1 MKIKLFTFL
10 LLVISIISAQQR
22 PPASATRRPPANI
35 TRPSSSVAR
44 VPANR
49 NSNALRDLDYEVVK
63 LSYIQTDRALAILK
77 TMGYTVV
84 EYKAS
89 KGEIPGE
96 NNFTPIYSNDVNN
109 LNTPG
114 VLPIIIKIPDTQTI
128 SLVEKST
135 TKSSTK
141 KSALGVDLG
150 GVALNNTT
158 SGEPM
163 QRLLVGYKSSNMRPL
178 AQLLDLLAN
187 KIDVPASQV
196 AIEALVIELNR
207 DDLSELGVDFSAAS
221 SGVTADFPPPQS
233 GSISPFTVVLD
244 RTLLGSGANFRANID
259 ALVSKKLATIKSKPS
274 ALVLDGR
281 QTRIQVGQQIPI
293 VKTITD
299 QIAKTRSVD
308 YIPVGIVL
316 NVRPRISEDGT
327 SVTIQ
332 VETIISETEERIG
345 ATGGGDVESAPI
357 INNRKVQSFVRVA
370 NNTPFIIGGLIN
382 EKSSDNEGGVP
393 LLGTLPFI
401 KNLFSVSGT
410 KKVRR
415 EVIVVITPHIIK
427 ESADQVSRVIP
438 QDSPLFDQDNNK
450 SFPNSYRVRQGDIF
464 DLSFIDESPVY
475 QDIVQE
481 VYARAEK
488 DKTLAQKEP
497 YQSILEGKIPG
508 ESVLVK
514 KMLLDIIGKM
524 KYVDYVNPESII
536 YFASSDKDPAGFEV
550 EMLSGAIKKIPS
562 KRAMKLT
569 YSVTGKATID
579 KPFVQPT
586 ATVNYISL
594 KDSYKNELIKFNKIG
609 STPDEDQFTILLSP
623 KIPKYEKRLYE
634 VLILKKLLKMNPDLD
649 LTLKYFK
656 PGIEILFPS
665 RDVLETTNFVVD
677 RDAARLFYEV
687 NLYYAAFGQE
697 FNRGTAEIG
706 RLMKTR

>member
-1 MKIKLFTFL
+1 MKKIL
-10 LLVISIISAQQR
+10 LLIFLFSLSLAQQR
-22 PPASATRRPPANI
+22 PPSSSRRPPA
-35 TRPSSSVAR
+35 RP
-44 VPANR
+44 PASALRAQTSKNA
-49 NSNALRDLDYEVVK
+49 SALRDLDYEVVK

-84 EYKAS
+84 EYKAG
-89 KGEIPGE
+89 KGEISGE
-96 NNFTPIYSNDVNN
+96 NNFTPIFSNNVDNIN
-109 LNTPG
+109 APG
-114 VLPIIIKIPDTQTI
+114 VLPVIIKIPDTQTI
-128 SLVEKST
+128 SLVSKT
-135 TKSSTK
+135 RAKVSTK

-150 GVALNNTT
+150 GVTLDNTT

-163 QRLLVGYKSSNMRPL
+163 QRLLVGYKSSDMRPL

-196 AIEALVIELNR
+196 AIEALVIEINR
-207 DDLSELGVDFSAAS
+207 DNLNELGVDFSAAG
-221 SGVTADFPPPQS
+221 SGVTANFPPPQG

-293 VKTITD
+293 VRTTTFD
-299 QIAKTRSVD
+299 NTSTRSVD
-308 YIPVGIVL
+308 YVPVGIVL
-316 NVRPRISEDGT
+316 NVRPRISEDGS

-382 EKSSDNEGGVP
+382 EKSSDNSGGVP
-393 LLGTLPFI
+393 LLGQLPFL
-401 KNLFSVSGT
+401 KNFFSVSGS

-427 ESADQVSRVIP
+427 ESADQFSRVIP

-464 DLSFIDESPVY
+464 DLSFIDESPIY
-475 QDIVQE
+475 QEIVEE
-481 VYARAEK
+481 VYRRADK

-524 KYVDYVNPESII
+524 NYVDFVDPESII
-536 YFASSDKDPAGFEV
+536 YFATSEKDPAGFEV
-550 EMLSGAIKKIPS
+550 EMLSGAINKIPPDQ
-562 KRAMKLT
+562 AMKLT

-586 ATVNYISL
+586 ATVNYIAL

-609 STPDEDQFTILLSP
+609 SSPIEDEFTILLSP
-623 KIPKYEKRLYE
+623 QFPKYEKRLYE
-634 VLILKKLLKMNPDLD
+634 VLILKKLLNMNPDLD

-697 FNRGTAEIG
+697 FNRGTADIG
-706 RLMKTR
+706 RLMKSR

>member
-1 MKIKLFTFL
+1 MKKIL
-10 LLVISIISAQQR
+10 LLILLLSWSFSQQR
-22 PPASATRRPPANI
+22 PPSASRRPPA
-35 TRPSSSVAR
+35 RPPSSASR
-44 VPANR
+44 PPSANA
-49 NSNALRDLDYEVVK
+49 NALRDLDYEVVK

-84 EYKAS
+84 EYRAS
-89 KGEIPGE
+89 KGETSGE
-96 NNFTPIYSNDVNN
+96 NNFTPNFSNNIDN
-109 LNTPG
+109 LNAPG
-114 VLPIIIKIPDTQTI
+114 VLPVIIKMPDTETI
-128 SLVEKST
+128 SLVSKT
-135 TKSSTK
+135 RAKVSTK

-150 GVALNNTT
+150 GVTLDNTT
-158 SGEPM
+158 SGDPM
-163 QRLLVGYKSSNMRPL
+163 QRLLIGYKSNNMRPL

-196 AIEALVIELNR
+196 AIEALVIEINR
-207 DDLSELGVDFSAAS
+207 DNLSELGVDFSAAG
-221 SGVTADFPPPQS
+221 SGVTANFPPPQG

-293 VKTITD
+293 VRTITD

-316 NVRPRISEDGT
+316 NVRPRISEDGS

-393 LLGTLPFI
+393 LLGQLPLI
-401 KNLFSVSGT
+401 KNLFSVSGS

-415 EVIVVITPHIIK
+415 EVIVVITPHIIR
-427 ESADQVSRVIP
+427 ESADQFSRVIP

-464 DLSFIDESPVY
+464 DLSFIDESPIY
-475 QDIVQE
+475 QKIVKE
-481 VYARAEK
+481 VYKRADK

-497 YQSILEGKIPG
+497 YQSILEGRIPG

-524 KYVDYVNPESII
+524 NYVDFVDPESII
-536 YFASSDKDPAGFEV
+536 YFASSLQDPAGFEV
-550 EMLSGAIKKIPS
+550 EMLSKAVKNIPAN
-562 KRAMKLT
+562 RAMKLT

-594 KDSYKNELIKFNKIG
+594 KESYKNELIKFNKIG
-609 STPDEDQFTILLSP
+609 ASPTEDEFTILLSAEF
-623 KIPKYEKRLYE
+623 PKYERRLYE
-634 VLILKKLLKMNPDLD
+634 VLILKKLLNMNPDLD
-649 LTLKYFK
+649 LTLQYFK

-706 RLMKTR
+706 RLMKSR

>member
-1 MKIKLFTFL
+1 MKKILFLIFL
-10 LLVISIISAQQR
+10 FSLSLAQQR
-22 PPASATRRPPANI
+22 PPSSSRRPPA
-35 TRPSSSVAR
+35 RP
-44 VPANR
+44 PASAIRTQASKNPT
-49 NSNALRDLDYEVVK
+49 ALRDLDYEVVK

-84 EYKAS
+84 EYKAT
-89 KGEIPGE
+89 KGEISGE
-96 NNFTPIYSNDVNN
+96 KNFAPVYSNKVDNI
-109 LNTPG
+109 NTPG
-114 VLPIIIKIPDTQTI
+114 VLPVIIKIPDSETI
-128 SLVEKST
+128 SLVEKSK
-135 TKSSTK
+135 TKSSSK
-141 KSALGVDLG
+141 KSALGIDLG
-150 GVALNNTT
+150 GVTLNNTT

-163 QRLLVGYKSSNMRPL
+163 QRLLVGYKSSDMRPL

-196 AIEALVIELNR
+196 AIEALVIEINR
-207 DDLSELGVDFSAAS
+207 DNLNELGVDFSAAG
-221 SGVTADFPPPQS
+221 SGVTADFPPPQG

-299 QIAKTRSVD
+299 QVAKTKSVD
-308 YIPVGIVL
+308 YVPVGIVL
-316 NVRPRISEDGT
+316 NVRPRISEDGS

-393 LLGTLPFI
+393 LLGQLPLI
-401 KNLFSVSGT
+401 KNLFSVSGS

-415 EVIVVITPHIIK
+415 EVIVVITPHIIR
-427 ESADQVSRVIP
+427 ESADQFSRVIP

-475 QDIVQE
+475 QNIVQE
-481 VYARAEK
+481 VYKRADK

-497 YQSILEGKIPG
+497 YQSILEGRIPG

-524 KYVDYVNPESII
+524 NYVDFVDPESII
-536 YFASSDKDPAGFEV
+536 YFASSLQDPAGFEV
-550 EMLSGAIKKIPS
+550 EMLSKAVKNIPAN
-562 KRAMKLT
+562 RAMKLT

-594 KDSYKNELIKFNKIG
+594 KESYKNELIKFNKIG
-609 STPDEDQFTILLSP
+609 ASPTEDEFTILLSAEF
-623 KIPKYEKRLYE
+623 PKYERRLYE
-634 VLILKKLLKMNPDLD
+634 VLILKKLLNMNPDLD
-649 LTLKYFK
+649 LTLQYFK

-706 RLMKTR
+706 RLMKSR

>member
-1 MKIKLFTFL
+1 MKKIIL
-10 LLVISIISAQQR
+10 LIALLSINFAQQR
-22 PPASATRRPPANI
+22 R
-35 TRPSSSVAR
+35 SSSNFN
-44 VPANR
+44 PT
-49 NSNALRDLDYEVVK
+49 SSDNAKSLRDLDYEVVK

-84 EYKAS
+84 EYRAG
-89 KGEIPGE
+89 KGEISGE
-96 NNFTPIYSNDVNN
+96 NNFTPVFSNKVDN
-109 LNTPG
+109 LNAPG
-114 VLPIIIKIPDTQTI
+114 VLPVIIKIPDTQTI

-135 TKSSTK
+135 SKASSK

-150 GVALNNTT
+150 GVTLNNTT

-163 QRLLVGYKSSNMRPL
+163 QRLLVGYKSSDMRPL
-178 AQLLDLLAN
+178 AQLLDLIAN

-207 DDLSELGVDFSAAS
+207 DDLNELGVDFSGAG
-221 SGVTADFPPPQS
+221 SGFTANFPPPQS

-308 YIPVGIVL
+308 YVPVGIVL
-316 NVRPRISEDGT
+316 NVRPRISEDGS

-382 EKSSDNEGGVP
+382 EKSTDNEGGVP

-401 KNLFSVSGT
+401 KNFFSVSGT

-427 ESADQVSRVIP
+427 EAEDQFSRVIP

-475 QDIVQE
+475 QDIIKE
-481 VYARAEK
+481 VYKRADQ
-488 DKTLAQKEP
+488 DKTLAQKDP
-497 YQSILEGKIPG
+497 YKSILEGKIPG

-514 KMLLDIIGKM
+514 KMLLDIISKM
-524 KYVDYVNPESII
+524 NYVDYVDPERII

-550 EMLSGAIKKIPS
+550 ELLSGAIKKIQTNQ
-562 KRAMKLT
+562 AMKLT
-569 YSVTGKATID
+569 YSVIGKATLS

-586 ATVNYISL
+586 ATVDYITL
-594 KDSYKNELIKFNKIG
+594 KDSYKNELVKYNKIG
-609 STPDEDQFTILLSP
+609 NTPSEDQFTILMSP
-623 KIPKYEKRLYE
+623 KIPKYERRLYE

-706 RLMKTR
+706 RLIKAQ

>member
-1 MKIKLFTFL
+1 MKKIIL
-10 LLVISIISAQQR
+10 LIALLSINFAQQR
-22 PPASATRRPPANI
+22 R
-35 TRPSSSVAR
+35 SSSNFN
-44 VPANR
+44 PTS
-49 NSNALRDLDYEVVK
+49 SNNAKSLRDLDYEVVK

-84 EYKAS
+84 EYRAG
-89 KGEIPGE
+89 KGEISGE
-96 NNFTPIYSNDVNN
+96 NNFTPVFSNKVDN
-109 LNTPG
+109 LNAPG
-114 VLPIIIKIPDTQTI
+114 VLPVIIKIPDTQTI
-128 SLVEKST
+128 SLVQKST
-135 TKSSTK
+135 SKASSK

-150 GVALNNTT
+150 GVTLNNTT

-163 QRLLVGYKSSNMRPL
+163 QRLLVGYKSSDMRPL
-178 AQLLDLLAN
+178 AQLLDLIAN

-207 DDLSELGVDFSAAS
+207 DDLNELGVDFSGAG
-221 SGVTADFPPPQS
+221 SGFTANFPPPQS

-308 YIPVGIVL
+308 YVPVGIVL
-316 NVRPRISEDGT
+316 NVRPRISEDGS

-382 EKSSDNEGGVP
+382 EKSTDNEGGVP

-401 KNLFSVSGT
+401 KNFFSVSGT

-427 ESADQVSRVIP
+427 EAEDQFSRVIP

-475 QDIVQE
+475 QDIIKE
-481 VYARAEK
+481 VYKRADQ
-488 DKTLAQKEP
+488 DKTLAQKDP
-497 YQSILEGKIPG
+497 YKSILEGKIPG

-514 KMLLDIIGKM
+514 KMLLDIISKM
-524 KYVDYVNPESII
+524 NYVDYVDPERII

-550 EMLSGAIKKIPS
+550 ELLSGAIKKIQTNQ
-562 KRAMKLT
+562 AMKLT
-569 YSVTGKATID
+569 YSVIGKATLN

-586 ATVNYISL
+586 ATVDYITL
-594 KDSYKNELIKFNKIG
+594 KDSYKNELVKYNKIG
-609 STPDEDQFTILLSP
+609 NTPSEDQFTILMSP
-623 KIPKYEKRLYE
+623 KIPKYERRLYE

-706 RLMKTR
+706 RLIKAQ

>member
-1 MKIKLFTFL
+1 MKKIIL
-10 LLVISIISAQQR
+10 LIALLSINFAQQR
-22 PPASATRRPPANI
+22 R
-35 TRPSSSVAR
+35 SSSNFN
-44 VPANR
+44 PTS
-49 NSNALRDLDYEVVK
+49 SNNAKSLRDLDYEVVK

-84 EYKAS
+84 EYRAG
-89 KGEIPGE
+89 KGEISGE
-96 NNFTPIYSNDVNN
+96 NNFTPVFSNKVDN
-109 LNTPG
+109 LNAPG
-114 VLPIIIKIPDTQTI
+114 VLPVIIKIPDTQTI

-135 TKSSTK
+135 SKASSK

-150 GVALNNTT
+150 GVTLNNTT

-163 QRLLVGYKSSNMRPL
+163 QRLLVGYKSSDMRPL
-178 AQLLDLLAN
+178 AQLLDLIAN

-207 DDLSELGVDFSAAS
+207 DDLNELGVDFSGAG
-221 SGVTADFPPPQS
+221 SGFTANFPPPQS

-308 YIPVGIVL
+308 YVPVGIVL
-316 NVRPRISEDGT
+316 NVRPRISEDGS

-382 EKSSDNEGGVP
+382 EKSTDNEGGVP

-401 KNLFSVSGT
+401 KNFFSVSGT

-427 ESADQVSRVIP
+427 EAEDQFSRVIP

-475 QDIVQE
+475 QDIIKE
-481 VYARAEK
+481 VYKRADQ
-488 DKTLAQKEP
+488 DKTLAQKDP
-497 YQSILEGKIPG
+497 YKSILEGKIPG

-514 KMLLDIIGKM
+514 KMLLDIISKM
-524 KYVDYVNPESII
+524 NYVDYVDPERII

-550 EMLSGAIKKIPS
+550 ELLSGAIKKIQTNQ
-562 KRAMKLT
+562 AMKLT
-569 YSVTGKATID
+569 YSVIGKATLN

-586 ATVNYISL
+586 ATVDYIAL
-594 KDSYKNELIKFNKIG
+594 KDSYKNELVKYNKIG
-609 STPDEDQFTILLSP
+609 NTPSEDQFTILMSP
-623 KIPKYEKRLYE
+623 KIPKYERRLYE

-706 RLMKTR
+706 RLIKAQ

>member
-1 MKIKLFTFL
+1 MKKIL
-10 LLVISIISAQQR
+10 LLILLLSWSFSQQR
-22 PPASATRRPPANI
+22 PPSASRRPPA
-35 TRPSSSVAR
+35 RPPSSASR
-44 VPANR
+44 PPSANA
-49 NSNALRDLDYEVVK
+49 NALRDLDYEVVK

-84 EYKAS
+84 EYRAS
-89 KGEIPGE
+89 KGETSGE
-96 NNFTPIYSNDVNN
+96 NNFTPNFSNNIDN
-109 LNTPG
+109 LNAPG
-114 VLPIIIKIPDTQTI
+114 VLPVIIKMPDTETI
-128 SLVEKST
+128 SLVSKT
-135 TKSSTK
+135 RAKVSTK

-150 GVALNNTT
+150 GVTLDNTT
-158 SGEPM
+158 SGDPM
-163 QRLLVGYKSSNMRPL
+163 QRLLIGYKSNNMRPL

-196 AIEALVIELNR
+196 AIEALVIEINR
-207 DDLSELGVDFSAAS
+207 DNLSELGVDFSAAG
-221 SGVTADFPPPQS
+221 SGVTANFPPPQG

-293 VKTITD
+293 VRTITD

-316 NVRPRISEDGT
+316 NVRPRISEDGS

-393 LLGTLPFI
+393 LLGQLPLI
-401 KNLFSVSGT
+401 KNLFSVSGS

-415 EVIVVITPHIIK
+415 EVIVVITPHIIR
-427 ESADQVSRVIP
+427 ESADQFSRVIP

-475 QDIVQE
+475 QNIVQE
-481 VYARAEK
+481 VYKRADK

-497 YQSILEGKIPG
+497 YQSILEGRIPG

-524 KYVDYVNPESII
+524 NYVDFVDPESII
-536 YFASSDKDPAGFEV
+536 YFASSLQDPAGFEV
-550 EMLSGAIKKIPS
+550 EMLSKAVKNIPAN
-562 KRAMKLT
+562 RAMKLT

-594 KDSYKNELIKFNKIG
+594 KESYKNELIKFNKIG
-609 STPDEDQFTILLSP
+609 ASPIEDEFTILLSAEF
-623 KIPKYEKRLYE
+623 PKYERRLYE
-634 VLILKKLLKMNPDLD
+634 VLILKKLLNMNPDLD
-649 LTLKYFK
+649 LTLQYFK

-706 RLMKTR
+706 RLMKSR

>member
-1 MKIKLFTFL
+1 MKKIL
-10 LLVISIISAQQR
+10 LLILLLSWSFSQQR
-22 PPASATRRPPANI
+22 PPSASRRPPA
-35 TRPSSSVAR
+35 RPPSSASR
-44 VPANR
+44 PPSANA
-49 NSNALRDLDYEVVK
+49 NALRDLDYEVVK

-84 EYKAS
+84 EYRAS
-89 KGEIPGE
+89 KGETSGE
-96 NNFTPIYSNDVNN
+96 NNFTPNFSNNIDN
-109 LNTPG
+109 LNAPG
-114 VLPIIIKIPDTQTI
+114 VLPVIIKMPDTETI
-128 SLVEKST
+128 SLVSKT
-135 TKSSTK
+135 RAKVSSK

-150 GVALNNTT
+150 GVTLDNTT
-158 SGEPM
+158 SGDPM
-163 QRLLVGYKSSNMRPL
+163 QRLLIGYKSNNMRPL

-196 AIEALVIELNR
+196 AIEALVIEINR
-207 DDLSELGVDFSAAS
+207 DNLSELGVDFSAAG
-221 SGVTADFPPPQS
+221 SGVTANFPPPQG

-293 VKTITD
+293 VRTITD

-316 NVRPRISEDGT
+316 NVRPRISEDGS

-393 LLGTLPFI
+393 LLGQLPFV

-427 ESADQVSRVIP
+427 ESADQFSRVIP

-475 QDIVQE
+475 QDIVKE
-481 VYARAEK
+481 IYKRADK
-488 DKTLAQKEP
+488 DKTLVQKEP
-497 YQSILEGKIPG
+497 YQSILEGRIPG

-514 KMLLDIIGKM
+514 KMLLDIITKM
-524 KYVDYVNPESII
+524 NYVDYVDPESII
-536 YFASSDKDPAGFEV
+536 YFASSEKDPAGFEV
-550 EMLSGAIKKIPS
+550 EMLSSAVKNIPS
-562 KRAMKLT
+562 NRAMKLT
-569 YSVTGKATID
+569 YSITGKASLD

-594 KDSYKNELIKFNKIG
+594 KESYKNELIKFNKIG
-609 STPDEDQFTILLSP
+609 ASPTEDEFTILLSAEF
-623 KIPKYEKRLYE
+623 PKYERRLYE
-634 VLILKKLLKMNPDLD
+634 VLILKKLLNMNPDLD
-649 LTLKYFK
+649 LTLQYFK

-706 RLMKTR
+706 RLMKSR

>member
-1 MKIKLFTFL
+1 MKKIIL
-10 LLVISIISAQQR
+10 LIALLSINFAQQR
-22 PPASATRRPPANI
+22 R
-35 TRPSSSVAR
+35 SSSNFN
-44 VPANR
+44 PT
-49 NSNALRDLDYEVVK
+49 SSDNAKSLRDLDYEVVK

-84 EYKAS
+84 EYRAG
-89 KGEIPGE
+89 KGEISGE
-96 NNFTPIYSNDVNN
+96 NNFTPVFSNKVDN
-109 LNTPG
+109 LNAPG
-114 VLPIIIKIPDTQTI
+114 VLPVIIKIPDTQTI

-135 TKSSTK
+135 SKASSK

-150 GVALNNTT
+150 GVTLNNTT

-163 QRLLVGYKSSNMRPL
+163 QRLLVGYKSSDMRPL
-178 AQLLDLLAN
+178 AQLLDLIAN

-207 DDLSELGVDFSAAS
+207 DDLNELGVDFSGAG
-221 SGVTADFPPPQS
+221 SGFTANFPPPQS

-308 YIPVGIVL
+308 YVPVGIVL
-316 NVRPRISEDGT
+316 NVRPRISEDGS

-382 EKSSDNEGGVP
+382 EKSTDNEGGVP

-401 KNLFSVSGT
+401 KNFFSVSGT

-427 ESADQVSRVIP
+427 EAEDQFSRVIP

-475 QDIVQE
+475 QEIIKE
-481 VYARAEK
+481 VYKRADQ
-488 DKTLAQKEP
+488 DKTLAQKDP
-497 YQSILEGKIPG
+497 YKSILEGKIPG

-514 KMLLDIIGKM
+514 KMLLDIISKM
-524 KYVDYVNPESII
+524 NYVDYVDPERII

-550 EMLSGAIKKIPS
+550 ELLSGAIKKIQTNQ
-562 KRAMKLT
+562 AMKLT
-569 YSVTGKATID
+569 YSVIGKATLN

-586 ATVNYISL
+586 ATVDYISL
-594 KDSYKNELIKFNKIG
+594 KDSYKNELVKYNKIG
-609 STPDEDQFTILLSP
+609 NTPSEDQFTILMSP
-623 KIPKYEKRLYE
+623 KIPKYERRLYE
-634 VLILKKLLKMNPDLD
+634 VLILKKLLK
-649 LTLKYFK
+649 
-656 PGIEILFPS
+656 
-665 RDVLETTNFVVD
+665 
-677 RDAARLFYEV
+677 
-687 NLYYAAFGQE
+687 
-697 FNRGTAEIG
+697 
-706 RLMKTR
+706 

>member
-1 MKIKLFTFL
+1 MKKIIL
-10 LLVISIISAQQR
+10 LIALLSINFAQQR
-22 PPASATRRPPANI
+22 R
-35 TRPSSSVAR
+35 SSSNFN
-44 VPANR
+44 PT
-49 NSNALRDLDYEVVK
+49 SSDNAKSLRDLDYEVVK

-84 EYKAS
+84 EYRAG
-89 KGEIPGE
+89 KGEISGE
-96 NNFTPIYSNDVNN
+96 NNFTPVFSNKVDN
-109 LNTPG
+109 LNAPG
-114 VLPIIIKIPDTQTI
+114 VLPVIIKIPDTQTI

-135 TKSSTK
+135 SKASSK

-150 GVALNNTT
+150 GVTLNNTT

-163 QRLLVGYKSSNMRPL
+163 QRLLVGYKSSDMRPL
-178 AQLLDLLAN
+178 AQLLDLIAN

-207 DDLSELGVDFSAAS
+207 DDLNELGVDFSGAG
-221 SGVTADFPPPQS
+221 SGFTANFPPPQS

-308 YIPVGIVL
+308 YVPVGIVL
-316 NVRPRISEDGT
+316 NVRPRISEDGS

-382 EKSSDNEGGVP
+382 EKSTDNEGGVP

-401 KNLFSVSGT
+401 KNFFSVSGT

-427 ESADQVSRVIP
+427 EAEDQFSRVIP

-475 QDIVQE
+475 QDIIKE
-481 VYARAEK
+481 VYKRADL
-488 DKTLAQKEP
+488 DKTLAQKDP
-497 YQSILEGKIPG
+497 YKSIIEGKIPG

-514 KMLLDIIGKM
+514 KMLLDIISKM
-524 KYVDYVNPESII
+524 NYVDYVDPERII

-550 EMLSGAIKKIPS
+550 ELLSGAIKKIQTNQ
-562 KRAMKLT
+562 AMKLT
-569 YSVTGKATID
+569 YSVIGKATLN

-586 ATVNYISL
+586 ATVDYIAL
-594 KDSYKNELIKFNKIG
+594 KDSYKNELVKYNKIG
-609 STPDEDQFTILLSP
+609 NTPSEDQFTILMSP
-623 KIPKYEKRLYE
+623 KIPKYERRLYE

-706 RLMKTR
+706 RLIKAQ

>member
-1 MKIKLFTFL
+1 MKKIIL
-10 LLVISIISAQQR
+10 LIALLSINFAQQR
-22 PPASATRRPPANI
+22 R
-35 TRPSSSVAR
+35 SSSNFN
-44 VPANR
+44 PT
-49 NSNALRDLDYEVVK
+49 SSDNAKSLRDLDYEVVK

-84 EYKAS
+84 EYRAG
-89 KGEIPGE
+89 KGEISGE
-96 NNFTPIYSNDVNN
+96 NNFTPVFSNKVDN
-109 LNTPG
+109 LNAPG
-114 VLPIIIKIPDTQTI
+114 VLPVIIKIPDTQTI

-135 TKSSTK
+135 SKTSSK

-150 GVALNNTT
+150 GVTLNNTT

-163 QRLLVGYKSSNMRPL
+163 QRLLVGYKSSDMRPL
-178 AQLLDLLAN
+178 AQLLDLIAN

-207 DDLSELGVDFSAAS
+207 DDLNELGVDFSGAG
-221 SGVTADFPPPQS
+221 SGFTANFPPPQS

-308 YIPVGIVL
+308 YVPVGIVL
-316 NVRPRISEDGT
+316 NVRPRISEDGS

-382 EKSSDNEGGVP
+382 EKSTDNEGGVP

-401 KNLFSVSGT
+401 KNFFSVSGT

-427 ESADQVSRVIP
+427 EAEDQFSRVIP

-475 QDIVQE
+475 QDIIKE
-481 VYARAEK
+481 VYKRADQ
-488 DKTLAQKEP
+488 DKTLAQKDP
-497 YQSILEGKIPG
+497 YKSILEGKIPG

-514 KMLLDIIGKM
+514 KMLLDIISKM
-524 KYVDYVNPESII
+524 NYVDYVDPERII

-550 EMLSGAIKKIPS
+550 ELLSGAIKKIQTNQ
-562 KRAMKLT
+562 AMKLT
-569 YSVTGKATID
+569 YSVIGKATLN

-586 ATVNYISL
+586 ATVDYIAL
-594 KDSYKNELIKFNKIG
+594 KDSYKNELVKYNKIG
-609 STPDEDQFTILLSP
+609 NTPSEDQFTILMSP
-623 KIPKYEKRLYE
+623 KIPKYERRLYE

-706 RLMKTR
+706 RLIKAQ

>member
-1 MKIKLFTFL
+1 MKKIIL
-10 LLVISIISAQQR
+10 LIALLSINFAQQR
-22 PPASATRRPPANI
+22 R
-35 TRPSSSVAR
+35 SSSNFN
-44 VPANR
+44 PT
-49 NSNALRDLDYEVVK
+49 SSDNAKSLRDLDYEVVK

-84 EYKAS
+84 EYRAG
-89 KGEIPGE
+89 KGEISGE
-96 NNFTPIYSNDVNN
+96 NNFTPVFSNKVDN
-109 LNTPG
+109 LNAPG
-114 VLPIIIKIPDTQTI
+114 VLPVIIKIPDTQTI
-128 SLVEKST
+128 SLVQKST
-135 TKSSTK
+135 SKASSK

-150 GVALNNTT
+150 GVTLNNTT

-163 QRLLVGYKSSNMRPL
+163 QRLLVGYKSSDMRPL
-178 AQLLDLLAN
+178 AQLLDLIAN

-207 DDLSELGVDFSAAS
+207 DDLNELGVDFSGAG
-221 SGVTADFPPPQS
+221 SGFTANFPPPQS

-308 YIPVGIVL
+308 YVPVGIVL
-316 NVRPRISEDGT
+316 NVRPRISEDGS

-382 EKSSDNEGGVP
+382 EKSTDNEGGVP

-401 KNLFSVSGT
+401 KNFFSVSGT

-427 ESADQVSRVIP
+427 EAEDQFSRVIP

-475 QDIVQE
+475 QDIIKE
-481 VYARAEK
+481 VYKRADQ
-488 DKTLAQKEP
+488 DKTLAQKDP
-497 YQSILEGKIPG
+497 YKSILEGKIPG

-514 KMLLDIIGKM
+514 KMLLDIISKM
-524 KYVDYVNPESII
+524 NYVDYVDPEKII

-550 EMLSGAIKKIPS
+550 ELLSGAIKKIQTNQ
-562 KRAMKLT
+562 AMKLT
-569 YSVTGKATID
+569 YSVIGKATLN

-586 ATVNYISL
+586 ATVDYIAL
-594 KDSYKNELIKFNKIG
+594 KDSYKNELVKYNKIG
-609 STPDEDQFTILLSP
+609 NTPSEDQFTILMSP
-623 KIPKYEKRLYE
+623 KIPKYERRLYE

-706 RLMKTR
+706 RLIKAQ

>member
-1 MKIKLFTFL
+1 MKKIL
-10 LLVISIISAQQR
+10 LLILLLSWSFSQQR
-22 PPASATRRPPANI
+22 PPSASRRPPA
-35 TRPSSSVAR
+35 RPPSSASR
-44 VPANR
+44 PPSANA
-49 NSNALRDLDYEVVK
+49 NALRDLDYEVVK

-84 EYKAS
+84 EYRAS
-89 KGEIPGE
+89 KGETSGE
-96 NNFTPIYSNDVNN
+96 NNFTPNFSNNIDN
-109 LNTPG
+109 LNAPG
-114 VLPIIIKIPDTQTI
+114 VLPVIIKMPDTETI
-128 SLVEKST
+128 SLVSKT
-135 TKSSTK
+135 RAKVSTK

-150 GVALNNTT
+150 GVTLDNTT
-158 SGEPM
+158 SGDPM
-163 QRLLVGYKSSNMRPL
+163 QRLLIGYKSNNMRPL

-196 AIEALVIELNR
+196 AIEALVIEINR
-207 DDLSELGVDFSAAS
+207 DNLSELGVDFSAAG
-221 SGVTADFPPPQS
+221 SGVTANFPPPQG

-293 VKTITD
+293 VRTITD

-316 NVRPRISEDGT
+316 NVRPRISEDGS

-393 LLGTLPFI
+393 LLGQLPLI
-401 KNLFSVSGT
+401 KNLFSVSGS

-415 EVIVVITPHIIK
+415 EVIVVITPHIIR
-427 ESADQVSRVIP
+427 ESADQFSRVIP

-475 QDIVQE
+475 QNIVQE
-481 VYARAEK
+481 VYKRADK

-497 YQSILEGKIPG
+497 YQSILEGRIPG

-524 KYVDYVNPESII
+524 NYVDFVDPESII
-536 YFASSDKDPAGFEV
+536 YFASSLQDPAGFEV
-550 EMLSGAIKKIPS
+550 EMLSKAVKNIPAN
-562 KRAMKLT
+562 RAMKLT

-609 STPDEDQFTILLSP
+609 SSPVEDEFTILLSP
-623 KIPKYEKRLYE
+623 DVPKYERRLYE
-634 VLILKKLLKMNPDLD
+634 VLILKKLLNMNPDLD
-649 LTLKYFK
+649 LTLQYFK

-706 RLMKTR
+706 RLMKSR

>member
-1 MKIKLFTFL
+1 MKKIIL
-10 LLVISIISAQQR
+10 LIALLSINFAQQR
-22 PPASATRRPPANI
+22 R
-35 TRPSSSVAR
+35 SSSNFN
-44 VPANR
+44 PT
-49 NSNALRDLDYEVVK
+49 SSDNAKSLRDLDYEVVK

-84 EYKAS
+84 EYRAG
-89 KGEIPGE
+89 KGEISGE
-96 NNFTPIYSNDVNN
+96 NNFTPVFSNKVDN
-109 LNTPG
+109 LNAPG
-114 VLPIIIKIPDTQTI
+114 VLPVIIKIPDTQTI
-128 SLVEKST
+128 SLVQKST
-135 TKSSTK
+135 SKASSK

-150 GVALNNTT
+150 GVTLNNTT

-163 QRLLVGYKSSNMRPL
+163 QRLLVGYKSSDMRPL
-178 AQLLDLLAN
+178 AQLLDLIAN

-207 DDLSELGVDFSAAS
+207 DDLNELGVDFSGAG
-221 SGVTADFPPPQS
+221 SGFTANFPPPQS

-308 YIPVGIVL
+308 YVPVGIVL
-316 NVRPRISEDGT
+316 NVRPRISEDGS

-382 EKSSDNEGGVP
+382 EKSTDNEGGVP

-401 KNLFSVSGT
+401 KNFFSVSGT

-427 ESADQVSRVIP
+427 EAEDQFSRVIP

-475 QDIVQE
+475 QDIIKE
-481 VYARAEK
+481 VYKRADQ
-488 DKTLAQKEP
+488 DKTLAQKDP
-497 YQSILEGKIPG
+497 YKSILEGKIPG

-514 KMLLDIIGKM
+514 KMLLDIISKM
-524 KYVDYVNPESII
+524 NYVDYVDPERII

-550 EMLSGAIKKIPS
+550 ELLSGAIKKIQTNQ
-562 KRAMKLT
+562 AMKLT
-569 YSVTGKATID
+569 YSVIGKATLN

-586 ATVNYISL
+586 ATVDYITL
-594 KDSYKNELIKFNKIG
+594 KDSYKNELVKYNKIG
-609 STPDEDQFTILLSP
+609 NTPSEDQFTILMSP
-623 KIPKYEKRLYE
+623 KIPKYERRLYE

-706 RLMKTR
+706 RLIKAQ

>member
-1 MKIKLFTFL
+1 MKKIL
-10 LLVISIISAQQR
+10 LLILLLSWSFSQQR
-22 PPASATRRPPANI
+22 PPSASRRPPA
-35 TRPSSSVAR
+35 RPPSSASR
-44 VPANR
+44 PPSANA
-49 NSNALRDLDYEVVK
+49 NALRDLDYEVVK

-84 EYKAS
+84 EYRAS
-89 KGEIPGE
+89 KGETSGE
-96 NNFTPIYSNDVNN
+96 NNFTPNFSNNIDN
-109 LNTPG
+109 LNAPG
-114 VLPIIIKIPDTQTI
+114 VLPVIIKMPDTETI
-128 SLVEKST
+128 SLVSKT
-135 TKSSTK
+135 RAKVSSK

-150 GVALNNTT
+150 GVTLDNTT
-158 SGEPM
+158 SGDPM
-163 QRLLVGYKSSNMRPL
+163 QRLLIGYKSNNMRPL

-196 AIEALVIELNR
+196 AIEALVIEINR
-207 DDLSELGVDFSAAS
+207 DNLSELGVDFSAAG
-221 SGVTADFPPPQS
+221 SGVTANFPPPQG

-293 VKTITD
+293 VRTITD

-316 NVRPRISEDGT
+316 NVRPRISEDGS

-393 LLGTLPFI
+393 LLGQLPFV
-401 KNLFSVSGT
+401 KNLFSVRGT

-427 ESADQVSRVIP
+427 ESADQFSRVIP

-475 QDIVQE
+475 QDIVKE
-481 VYARAEK
+481 IYKRADK
-488 DKTLAQKEP
+488 DKTLVQKEP
-497 YQSILEGKIPG
+497 YQSILEGRIPG

-514 KMLLDIIGKM
+514 KMLLDIITKM
-524 KYVDYVNPESII
+524 NYVDYVDPESII
-536 YFASSDKDPAGFEV
+536 YFASSEKDPAGFEV
-550 EMLSGAIKKIPS
+550 EMLSSAVKNIPS
-562 KRAMKLT
+562 NRAMKLT
-569 YSVTGKATID
+569 YSITGKASLD

-594 KDSYKNELIKFNKIG
+594 KESYKNELIKFNKIG
-609 STPDEDQFTILLSP
+609 ASPAEDEFTILLSAEF
-623 KIPKYEKRLYE
+623 PKYERRLYE

-706 RLMKTR
+706 RLMKSR

>member
-1 MKIKLFTFL
+1 MKKIL
-10 LLVISIISAQQR
+10 LLILLLSWSFSQQR
-22 PPASATRRPPANI
+22 PPSASRRPPA
-35 TRPSSSVAR
+35 RPPSSASR
-44 VPANR
+44 PPSANA
-49 NSNALRDLDYEVVK
+49 NALRDLDYEVVK

-84 EYKAS
+84 EYRAS
-89 KGEIPGE
+89 KGETSGE
-96 NNFTPIYSNDVNN
+96 NNFTPNFSNNIEN
-109 LNTPG
+109 LNAPG
-114 VLPIIIKIPDTQTI
+114 VLPVIIKMPDTETI
-128 SLVEKST
+128 SLVSKT
-135 TKSSTK
+135 RAKVSTK

-150 GVALNNTT
+150 GVTLDNTT
-158 SGEPM
+158 SGDPM
-163 QRLLVGYKSSNMRPL
+163 QRLLIGYKSNNMRPL

-196 AIEALVIELNR
+196 AIEALVIEINR
-207 DDLSELGVDFSAAS
+207 DNLSELGVDFSAAG
-221 SGVTADFPPPQS
+221 SGVTANFPPPQG

-293 VKTITD
+293 VRTITD

-316 NVRPRISEDGT
+316 NVRPRISEDGS

-393 LLGTLPFI
+393 LLGQLPLI
-401 KNLFSVSGT
+401 KNLFSVSGS

-415 EVIVVITPHIIK
+415 EVIVVITPHIIR
-427 ESADQVSRVIP
+427 ESADQFSRVIP

-475 QDIVQE
+475 QNIVQE
-481 VYARAEK
+481 VYKRADK

-497 YQSILEGKIPG
+497 YQSILEGRIPG

-524 KYVDYVNPESII
+524 NYVDFVDPESII
-536 YFASSDKDPAGFEV
+536 YFASSLQDPAGFEV
-550 EMLSGAIKKIPS
+550 EMLSKAVKNIPAN
-562 KRAMKLT
+562 RAMKLT

-594 KDSYKNELIKFNKIG
+594 KESYKNELIKFNKIG
-609 STPDEDQFTILLSP
+609 TSPIEDEFTILLSAEF
-623 KIPKYEKRLYE
+623 PKYERRLYE
-634 VLILKKLLKMNPDLD
+634 VLILKKLLNMNPDLD
-649 LTLKYFK
+649 LTLQYFK

-706 RLMKTR
+706 RLMKSR

>member
-1 MKIKLFTFL
+1 MKKIL
-10 LLVISIISAQQR
+10 LLILLLSWSFSQQR
-22 PPASATRRPPANI
+22 PPSASRRPPA
-35 TRPSSSVAR
+35 RPPSSASR
-44 VPANR
+44 PPSANA
-49 NSNALRDLDYEVVK
+49 NALRDLDYEVVK

-84 EYKAS
+84 EYRAS
-89 KGEIPGE
+89 KGETSGE
-96 NNFTPIYSNDVNN
+96 NNFTPNFSNNIEN
-109 LNTPG
+109 LNAPG
-114 VLPIIIKIPDTQTI
+114 VLPVIIKMPDTETI
-128 SLVEKST
+128 SLVSKT
-135 TKSSTK
+135 RAKVSTK

-150 GVALNNTT
+150 GVTLDNTT
-158 SGEPM
+158 SGDPM
-163 QRLLVGYKSSNMRPL
+163 QRLLIGYKSNNMRPL

-196 AIEALVIELNR
+196 AIEALVIEINR
-207 DDLSELGVDFSAAS
+207 DNLSELGVDFSAAG
-221 SGVTADFPPPQS
+221 SGVTANFPPPQG

-293 VKTITD
+293 VRTITD

-316 NVRPRISEDGT
+316 NVRPRISEDGS

-393 LLGTLPFI
+393 LLGQLPLI
-401 KNLFSVSGT
+401 KNLFSVSGS

-427 ESADQVSRVIP
+427 ESADQFSRVIP

-475 QDIVQE
+475 QNIVQE
-481 VYARAEK
+481 VYKRADK

-497 YQSILEGKIPG
+497 YQSILEGRIPG

-524 KYVDYVNPESII
+524 NYVDFVDPESII
-536 YFASSDKDPAGFEV
+536 YFASSLQDPAGFEV
-550 EMLSGAIKKIPS
+550 EMLSKAVKNIPAN
-562 KRAMKLT
+562 RAMKLT

-594 KDSYKNELIKFNKIG
+594 KESYKNELIKFNKIG
-609 STPDEDQFTILLSP
+609 ASPTEDEFTILLSAEF
-623 KIPKYEKRLYE
+623 PKYERRLYE
-634 VLILKKLLKMNPDLD
+634 VLILKKLLNMNPDLD
-649 LTLKYFK
+649 LTLQYFK

-706 RLMKTR
+706 RLMKSR

>member
-1 MKIKLFTFL
+1 MKKIL
-10 LLVISIISAQQR
+10 LLILLLSWSFSQQR
-22 PPASATRRPPANI
+22 PPSASRRPPA
-35 TRPSSSVAR
+35 RPPSSASR
-44 VPANR
+44 PPSANA
-49 NSNALRDLDYEVVK
+49 NALRDLDYEVVK

-84 EYKAS
+84 EYRAS
-89 KGEIPGE
+89 KGETSGE
-96 NNFTPIYSNDVNN
+96 NNFTPNFSNNIDN
-109 LNTPG
+109 LNAPG
-114 VLPIIIKIPDTQTI
+114 VLPVIIKMPDTETI
-128 SLVEKST
+128 SLVSKT
-135 TKSSTK
+135 RAKVSTK

-150 GVALNNTT
+150 GVTLDNTT
-158 SGEPM
+158 SGDPM
-163 QRLLVGYKSSNMRPL
+163 QRLLIGYKSNNMRPL

-196 AIEALVIELNR
+196 AIEALVIEINR
-207 DDLSELGVDFSAAS
+207 DNLSELGVDFSAAG
-221 SGVTADFPPPQS
+221 SGVTANFPPPQG

-293 VKTITD
+293 VRTITD

-316 NVRPRISEDGT
+316 NVRPRISEDGS

-393 LLGTLPFI
+393 LLGQLPLI
-401 KNLFSVSGT
+401 KNLFSVSGS

-415 EVIVVITPHIIK
+415 EVIVVITPHIIR
-427 ESADQVSRVIP
+427 ESADQFSRVIP

-464 DLSFIDESPVY
+464 DLSFIDESPIY
-475 QDIVQE
+475 QEIVEE
-481 VYARAEK
+481 VYKRADK

-497 YQSILEGKIPG
+497 YQSILEGRIPG

-524 KYVDYVNPESII
+524 NYVDFVDPESII
-536 YFASSDKDPAGFEV
+536 YFASSLQDPAGFEV
-550 EMLSGAIKKIPS
+550 EMLSKAVKNIPAN
-562 KRAMKLT
+562 RAMKLT

-594 KDSYKNELIKFNKIG
+594 KESYKNELIKFNKIG
-609 STPDEDQFTILLSP
+609 ASPTEDEFTILLSAEF
-623 KIPKYEKRLYE
+623 PKYERRLYE
-634 VLILKKLLKMNPDLD
+634 VLILKKLLNMNPDLN
-649 LTLKYFK
+649 LTLQYFK

-706 RLMKTR
+706 RLMKSR

>member
-1 MKIKLFTFL
+1 MKKIL
-10 LLVISIISAQQR
+10 LLILLLSWSFSQQR
-22 PPASATRRPPANI
+22 PPSASRRPPA
-35 TRPSSSVAR
+35 RPPSSASR
-44 VPANR
+44 PPSANA
-49 NSNALRDLDYEVVK
+49 NALRDLDYEVVK

-84 EYKAS
+84 EYRAS
-89 KGEIPGE
+89 KGETSGE
-96 NNFTPIYSNDVNN
+96 NNFTPNFSNNIDN
-109 LNTPG
+109 LNAPG
-114 VLPIIIKIPDTQTI
+114 VLPVIIKMPDTETI
-128 SLVEKST
+128 SLVSKT
-135 TKSSTK
+135 RAKVSTK

-150 GVALNNTT
+150 GVTLDNTT
-158 SGEPM
+158 SGDPM
-163 QRLLVGYKSSNMRPL
+163 QRLLIGYKSNNMRPL

-196 AIEALVIELNR
+196 AIEALVIEINR
-207 DDLSELGVDFSAAS
+207 DNLSELGVDFSAAG
-221 SGVTADFPPPQS
+221 SGVTANFPPPQG

-293 VKTITD
+293 VRTITD

-316 NVRPRISEDGT
+316 NVRPRISEDGS

-393 LLGTLPFI
+393 LLGQLPLI
-401 KNLFSVSGT
+401 KNLFSVSGS

-415 EVIVVITPHIIK
+415 EVIVVITPHIIR
-427 ESADQVSRVIP
+427 ESADQFSRVIP

-475 QDIVQE
+475 QNIVQE
-481 VYARAEK
+481 VYKRADK
-488 DKTLAQKEP
+488 DKTLVQKEP
-497 YQSILEGKIPG
+497 YQSILEGRIPG

-524 KYVDYVNPESII
+524 NYVDFVDPESII
-536 YFASSDKDPAGFEV
+536 YFASSLQDPAGFEV
-550 EMLSGAIKKIPS
+550 EMLSKAVKNIPAN
-562 KRAMKLT
+562 RAMKLT

-594 KDSYKNELIKFNKIG
+594 KESYKNELIKFNKIG
-609 STPDEDQFTILLSP
+609 ASPTEDEFTILLSAEF
-623 KIPKYEKRLYE
+623 PKYERRLYE
-634 VLILKKLLKMNPDLD
+634 VLILKKLLNMNPDLD
-649 LTLKYFK
+649 LTLQYFK

-706 RLMKTR
+706 RLMKSR

>member
-1 MKIKLFTFL
+1 MKKIL
-10 LLVISIISAQQR
+10 LLILLLSWSFSQQR
-22 PPASATRRPPANI
+22 PPSASRRPPA
-35 TRPSSSVAR
+35 RPPSSASR
-44 VPANR
+44 PPSANA
-49 NSNALRDLDYEVVK
+49 NALRDLDYEVVK

-84 EYKAS
+84 EYRAS
-89 KGEIPGE
+89 KGETSGE
-96 NNFTPIYSNDVNN
+96 NNFTPNFSNNIDN
-109 LNTPG
+109 LNAPG
-114 VLPIIIKIPDTQTI
+114 VLPVIIKMPDTETI
-128 SLVEKST
+128 SLVSKT
-135 TKSSTK
+135 RAKVSTK

-150 GVALNNTT
+150 GVTLDNTT
-158 SGEPM
+158 SGDPM
-163 QRLLVGYKSSNMRPL
+163 QRLLIGYKSNNMRPL

-196 AIEALVIELNR
+196 AIEALVIEINR
-207 DDLSELGVDFSAAS
+207 DNLSELGVDFSAAG
-221 SGVTADFPPPQS
+221 SGVTANFPPPQG

-293 VKTITD
+293 VRTITD

-316 NVRPRISEDGT
+316 NVRPRISEDGS

-393 LLGTLPFI
+393 LLGQLPLI
-401 KNLFSVSGT
+401 KNLFSVSGS

-427 ESADQVSRVIP
+427 ESADQFSRVIP

-475 QDIVQE
+475 QNIVQE
-481 VYARAEK
+481 VYKRADK

-497 YQSILEGKIPG
+497 YQSILEGRIPG

-524 KYVDYVNPESII
+524 NYVDFVDPESII
-536 YFASSDKDPAGFEV
+536 YFASSLQDPAGFEV
-550 EMLSGAIKKIPS
+550 EMLSKAVKNIPAN
-562 KRAMKLT
+562 RAMKLT

-594 KDSYKNELIKFNKIG
+594 KESYKNELIKFNKIG
-609 STPDEDQFTILLSP
+609 ASPTEDEFTILLSAEF
-623 KIPKYEKRLYE
+623 PKYERRLYE
-634 VLILKKLLKMNPDLD
+634 VLILKKLLNMNPDLD
-649 LTLKYFK
+649 LTLQYFK

-706 RLMKTR
+706 RLMKSR

>member
-1 MKIKLFTFL
+1 MKKIIL
-10 LLVISIISAQQR
+10 LIALLSINFAQQR
-22 PPASATRRPPANI
+22 R
-35 TRPSSSVAR
+35 SSSNFN
-44 VPANR
+44 PT
-49 NSNALRDLDYEVVK
+49 SSDNAKSLRDLDYEVVK

-84 EYKAS
+84 EYRAG
-89 KGEIPGE
+89 KGEISGE
-96 NNFTPIYSNDVNN
+96 NNFTPVFSNKVDN
-109 LNTPG
+109 LNAPG
-114 VLPIIIKIPDTQTI
+114 VLPVIIKIPDTQTI
-128 SLVEKST
+128 SLVQKST
-135 TKSSTK
+135 SKASSK

-150 GVALNNTT
+150 GVTLNNTT

-163 QRLLVGYKSSNMRPL
+163 QRLLVGYKSSDMRPL
-178 AQLLDLLAN
+178 AQLLDLIAN

-207 DDLSELGVDFSAAS
+207 DDLNELGVDFSGAG
-221 SGVTADFPPPQS
+221 SGFTANFPPPQS

-308 YIPVGIVL
+308 YVPVGIVL
-316 NVRPRISEDGT
+316 NVRPRISEDGS

-382 EKSSDNEGGVP
+382 EKSTDNEGGVP

-401 KNLFSVSGT
+401 KNFFSVSGT

-427 ESADQVSRVIP
+427 EAEDQFSRVIP

-475 QDIVQE
+475 QDIIKE
-481 VYARAEK
+481 VYKRADQ
-488 DKTLAQKEP
+488 DKTLAQKDP
-497 YQSILEGKIPG
+497 YKSILEGKIPG

-514 KMLLDIIGKM
+514 KMLLDIISKM
-524 KYVDYVNPESII
+524 NYVDYVDPERII

-550 EMLSGAIKKIPS
+550 ELLSGAIKKIQTNQ
-562 KRAMKLT
+562 AMKLT
-569 YSVTGKATID
+569 YSVIGKATLN

-586 ATVNYISL
+586 ATVDYIAL
-594 KDSYKNELIKFNKIG
+594 KDSYKNELVKYNKIG
-609 STPDEDQFTILLSP
+609 NTPSEDQFTILMSP
-623 KIPKYEKRLYE
+623 KIPKYERRLYE

-706 RLMKTR
+706 RLIKAQ

>member
-1 MKIKLFTFL
+1 MKKIL
-10 LLVISIISAQQR
+10 LLTLFISWSLAQQR
-22 PPASATRRPPANI
+22 PPTSSRRPPV
-35 TRPSSSVAR
+35 RPPVSASKAQASKNA
-44 VPANR
+44 
-49 NSNALRDLDYEVVK
+49 NALRDLDYEIVK
-63 LSYIQTDRALAILK
+63 LSYIETDRALAILK

-84 EYKAS
+84 EYKGG
-89 KGEIPGE
+89 KGEISGE
-96 NNFTPIYSNDVNN
+96 NNFTPIYSNKVDN
-109 LNTPG
+109 LNAPG

-128 SLVEKST
+128 SLVEKS
-135 TKSSTK
+135 KSKSTSK

-150 GVALNNTT
+150 GVTLDNTT

-196 AIEALVIELNR
+196 AIEALVIEINR
-207 DDLSELGVDFSAAS
+207 DNLSELGVDFSAAS
-221 SGVTADFPPPQS
+221 SGVTADFPPPQG

-293 VKTITD
+293 VKITSFD
-299 QIAKTRSVD
+299 QTSTRSVD
-308 YIPVGIVL
+308 YVPVGIVL
-316 NVRPRISEDGT
+316 NVRPRISEDGS

-393 LLGTLPFI
+393 VLGQIPFV

-427 ESADQVSRVIP
+427 ESSDQFSRVIP

-464 DLSFIDESPVY
+464 DLSFINESPVY
-475 QDIVQE
+475 QDIVKE
-481 VYARAEK
+481 VYKRADK

-497 YQSILEGKIPG
+497 YQSILQGKIPG

-524 KYVDYVNPESII
+524 NYVDYVDPEKII
-536 YFASSDKDPAGFEV
+536 YFATSDKDPAGFEV
-550 EMLSGAIKKIPS
+550 EMLSGAVKKISPNQ
-562 KRAMKLT
+562 AMKLT
-569 YSVTGKATID
+569 YSVVGKASID

-586 ATVNYISL
+586 ASVNYLTL
-594 KDSYKNELIKFNKIG
+594 KDSYKNELVKYNKIG
-609 STPDEDQFTILLSP
+609 STPSEDQFTILLSP

-665 RDVLETTNFVVD
+665 KDVLETTNFVVD

-697 FNRGTAEIG
+697 FNRGTAEIA
-706 RLMKTR
+706 RLMQSR

>member
-1 MKIKLFTFL
+1 MKKIL
-10 LLVISIISAQQR
+10 LLILLLSWSFSQQR
-22 PPASATRRPPANI
+22 PPSASRRPPA
-35 TRPSSSVAR
+35 RPPSSASR
-44 VPANR
+44 PPSANA
-49 NSNALRDLDYEVVK
+49 NALRDLDYEVVK

-84 EYKAS
+84 EYRAS
-89 KGEIPGE
+89 KGEISGE
-96 NNFTPIYSNDVNN
+96 NNFTPNFSNNIDN
-109 LNTPG
+109 LNAPG
-114 VLPIIIKIPDTQTI
+114 VLPVIIKMPDTETI
-128 SLVEKST
+128 SLVSKT
-135 TKSSTK
+135 RAKVSTK

-150 GVALNNTT
+150 GVTLDNTT
-158 SGEPM
+158 SGDPM
-163 QRLLVGYKSSNMRPL
+163 QRLLIGYKSNNMRPL

-196 AIEALVIELNR
+196 AIEALVIEINR
-207 DDLSELGVDFSAAS
+207 DNLSELGVDFSAAG
-221 SGVTADFPPPQS
+221 SGVTANFPPPQG

-293 VKTITD
+293 VRTITD

-316 NVRPRISEDGT
+316 NVRPRISEDGS

-393 LLGTLPFI
+393 LLGQLPLI
-401 KNLFSVSGT
+401 KNLFSVSGS

-415 EVIVVITPHIIK
+415 EVIVVITPHIIR
-427 ESADQVSRVIP
+427 ESADQFSRVIP

-475 QDIVQE
+475 QNIVQE
-481 VYARAEK
+481 VYKRADK

-524 KYVDYVNPESII
+524 NYVDFVDPESII
-536 YFASSDKDPAGFEV
+536 YFASSLQDPAGFEV
-550 EMLSGAIKKIPS
+550 EMLSKAVKNIPAN
-562 KRAMKLT
+562 RAMKLT
-569 YSVTGKATID
+569 YSVIGKATID

-594 KDSYKNELIKFNKIG
+594 KESYKNELIKFNKIG
-609 STPDEDQFTILLSP
+609 ASPTEDEFTILLSAEF
-623 KIPKYEKRLYE
+623 PKYERRLYE
-634 VLILKKLLKMNPDLD
+634 VLILKKLLNMNPDLD
-649 LTLKYFK
+649 LTLQYFK

-706 RLMKTR
+706 RLMKSR

>member
-1 MKIKLFTFL
+1 MKKIIL
-10 LLVISIISAQQR
+10 LIALLSINFAQQR
-22 PPASATRRPPANI
+22 R
-35 TRPSSSVAR
+35 SSSNFN
-44 VPANR
+44 PT
-49 NSNALRDLDYEVVK
+49 SSDNAKSLRDLDYEVVK

-84 EYKAS
+84 EYRAG
-89 KGEIPGE
+89 KGEISGE
-96 NNFTPIYSNDVNN
+96 NNFTPVFSNKVDN
-109 LNTPG
+109 LNAPG
-114 VLPIIIKIPDTQTI
+114 VLPVIIKIPDTQTI

-135 TKSSTK
+135 SKASSK

-150 GVALNNTT
+150 GVTLNNTT

-163 QRLLVGYKSSNMRPL
+163 QRLLVGYKSSDMRPL
-178 AQLLDLLAN
+178 AQLLDLIAN

-207 DDLSELGVDFSAAS
+207 DDLNELGVDFSGAG
-221 SGVTADFPPPQS
+221 SGFTANFPPPQS

-308 YIPVGIVL
+308 YVPVGIVL
-316 NVRPRISEDGT
+316 NVRPRISEDGS

-382 EKSSDNEGGVP
+382 EKSTDNEGGVP

-401 KNLFSVSGT
+401 KNFFSVSGT

-415 EVIVVITPHIIK
+415 EGIVVITPHIIK
-427 ESADQVSRVIP
+427 EAEDQFSRVIP

-475 QDIVQE
+475 QDIIKE
-481 VYARAEK
+481 VYKRADQ
-488 DKTLAQKEP
+488 DKTLAQKDP
-497 YQSILEGKIPG
+497 YKSILEGKIPG

-514 KMLLDIIGKM
+514 KMLLDIISKM
-524 KYVDYVNPESII
+524 NYVDYVDPERII

-550 EMLSGAIKKIPS
+550 ELLSGAIKKIQTNQ
-562 KRAMKLT
+562 AMKLT
-569 YSVTGKATID
+569 YSVIGKATLS

-586 ATVNYISL
+586 ATVDYIAL
-594 KDSYKNELIKFNKIG
+594 KDSYKNELVKYNKIG
-609 STPDEDQFTILLSP
+609 NTPSEDQFTILMSP
-623 KIPKYEKRLYE
+623 KIPKYERRLYE

-706 RLMKTR
+706 RLIKAQ

>member
-1 MKIKLFTFL
+1 MKKIL
-10 LLVISIISAQQR
+10 LLILLLSWSFSQQR
-22 PPASATRRPPANI
+22 PPSASRRPPA
-35 TRPSSSVAR
+35 RPPSSASR
-44 VPANR
+44 PPSANA
-49 NSNALRDLDYEVVK
+49 NALRDLDYEVVK

-84 EYKAS
+84 EYRAS
-89 KGEIPGE
+89 KGETSGE
-96 NNFTPIYSNDVNN
+96 NNFTPNFSNNIDN
-109 LNTPG
+109 LNAPG
-114 VLPIIIKIPDTQTI
+114 VLPVIIKMPDTETI
-128 SLVEKST
+128 SLVSKT
-135 TKSSTK
+135 RAKVSSK

-150 GVALNNTT
+150 GVTLDNTT
-158 SGEPM
+158 SGDPM
-163 QRLLVGYKSSNMRPL
+163 QRLLIGYKSNNMRPL

-196 AIEALVIELNR
+196 AIEALVIEINR
-207 DDLSELGVDFSAAS
+207 DNLSELGVDFSAAG
-221 SGVTADFPPPQS
+221 SGVTANFPPPQG

-293 VKTITD
+293 VRTITD

-316 NVRPRISEDGT
+316 NVRPRISEDGS

-393 LLGTLPFI
+393 LLGQLPFV

-427 ESADQVSRVIP
+427 ESADQFSRVIP

-475 QDIVQE
+475 QDIVKE
-481 VYARAEK
+481 IYKRADK
-488 DKTLAQKEP
+488 DKTLIQKEP
-497 YQSILEGKIPG
+497 YQSILEGRIPG

-514 KMLLDIIGKM
+514 KMLLDIITKM
-524 KYVDYVNPESII
+524 NYVDYVDPESII
-536 YFASSDKDPAGFEV
+536 YFASSEKDPAGFEV
-550 EMLSGAIKKIPS
+550 EMLSSAVKNIPS
-562 KRAMKLT
+562 NRAMKLT
-569 YSVTGKATID
+569 YSITGKASLD

-594 KDSYKNELIKFNKIG
+594 KESYKNELIKFNKIG
-609 STPDEDQFTILLSP
+609 ASPAEDEFTILLSAEF
-623 KIPKYEKRLYE
+623 PKYERRLYE

-706 RLMKTR
+706 RLMKSR

>member
-1 MKIKLFTFL
+1 MKKIIL
-10 LLVISIISAQQR
+10 LIALLSINFAQQR
-22 PPASATRRPPANI
+22 R
-35 TRPSSSVAR
+35 SSSNFN
-44 VPANR
+44 PT
-49 NSNALRDLDYEVVK
+49 SSDNAKSLRDLDYEVVK

-84 EYKAS
+84 EYRAG
-89 KGEIPGE
+89 KGEISGE
-96 NNFTPIYSNDVNN
+96 NNFTPVFSNKVDN
-109 LNTPG
+109 LNAPG
-114 VLPIIIKIPDTQTI
+114 VLPVIIKIPDTQTI

-135 TKSSTK
+135 SKASSK

-150 GVALNNTT
+150 GVTLNNTT

-163 QRLLVGYKSSNMRPL
+163 QRLLVGYKSSDMRPL
-178 AQLLDLLAN
+178 AQLLDLIAN

-196 AIEALVIELNR
+196 AIEALVIEINR
-207 DDLSELGVDFSAAS
+207 DDLNELGVDFSGAG
-221 SGVTADFPPPQS
+221 SGFTANFPPPQS

-308 YIPVGIVL
+308 YVPVGIVL
-316 NVRPRISEDGT
+316 NVRPRISEDGS

-382 EKSSDNEGGVP
+382 EKSTDNEGGVP

-401 KNLFSVSGT
+401 KNFFSVSGT

-427 ESADQVSRVIP
+427 EAEDQFSRVIP

-475 QDIVQE
+475 QDIIKE
-481 VYARAEK
+481 VYKRADQ
-488 DKTLAQKEP
+488 DKTLAQKDP
-497 YQSILEGKIPG
+497 YKSILEGKIPG

-514 KMLLDIIGKM
+514 KMLLDIISKM
-524 KYVDYVNPESII
+524 NYVDYVDPERII

-550 EMLSGAIKKIPS
+550 ELLSGAIKKIQTNQ
-562 KRAMKLT
+562 AMKLT
-569 YSVTGKATID
+569 YSVIGKATLS

-586 ATVNYISL
+586 ATVDYIAL
-594 KDSYKNELIKFNKIG
+594 KDSYKNELVKYNKIG
-609 STPDEDQFTILLSP
+609 NTPSEDQFTILMSP
-623 KIPKYEKRLYE
+623 KIPKYERRLYE

-706 RLMKTR
+706 RLIKAQ

>member
-1 MKIKLFTFL
+1 MKKIL
-10 LLVISIISAQQR
+10 LLILLLSWSFSQQR
-22 PPASATRRPPANI
+22 PPSASRRPPA
-35 TRPSSSVAR
+35 RPPSSASR
-44 VPANR
+44 PPSANA
-49 NSNALRDLDYEVVK
+49 NALRDLDYEVVK

-84 EYKAS
+84 EYRAS
-89 KGEIPGE
+89 KGETSGE
-96 NNFTPIYSNDVNN
+96 NNFTPNFSNNIDN
-109 LNTPG
+109 LNAPG
-114 VLPIIIKIPDTQTI
+114 VLPVIIKMPDTETI
-128 SLVEKST
+128 SLVSKT
-135 TKSSTK
+135 RAKVSSK

-150 GVALNNTT
+150 GVTLDNTT
-158 SGEPM
+158 SGDPM
-163 QRLLVGYKSSNMRPL
+163 QRLLIGYKSNNMRPL

-196 AIEALVIELNR
+196 AIEALVIEINR
-207 DDLSELGVDFSAAS
+207 DNLSELGVDFSAAG
-221 SGVTADFPPPQS
+221 SGVTANFPPPQG

-293 VKTITD
+293 VRTITD

-316 NVRPRISEDGT
+316 NVRPRISEDGS

-393 LLGTLPFI
+393 LLGQLPFV

-427 ESADQVSRVIP
+427 ESADQFSRVIP

-475 QDIVQE
+475 QDIVKE
-481 VYARAEK
+481 IYKRADK
-488 DKTLAQKEP
+488 DKTLVQKEP
-497 YQSILEGKIPG
+497 YQSILEGRIPG

-514 KMLLDIIGKM
+514 KMLLDIITKM
-524 KYVDYVNPESII
+524 NYVDYVDPESII
-536 YFASSDKDPAGFEV
+536 YFASSEKDPAGFEV
-550 EMLSGAIKKIPS
+550 EMLSSAVKNIPS
-562 KRAMKLT
+562 NRAMKLT
-569 YSVTGKATID
+569 YSITGKASLD

-594 KDSYKNELIKFNKIG
+594 KESYKNELIKFNKIG
-609 STPDEDQFTILLSP
+609 ATPAEDEFTILLSAEF
-623 KIPKYEKRLYE
+623 PKYERRLYE

-706 RLMKTR
+706 RLMKSR

>member
-1 MKIKLFTFL
+1 MKKIL
-10 LLVISIISAQQR
+10 LLILLLSWSFSQQR
-22 PPASATRRPPANI
+22 PPSASRRPPA
-35 TRPSSSVAR
+35 RPPSSASR
-44 VPANR
+44 PPSANA
-49 NSNALRDLDYEVVK
+49 NALRDLDYEVVK

-84 EYKAS
+84 EYRAS
-89 KGEIPGE
+89 KGETSGE
-96 NNFTPIYSNDVNN
+96 NNFTPNFSNNIDN
-109 LNTPG
+109 LNAPG
-114 VLPIIIKIPDTQTI
+114 VLPVIIKMPDTETI
-128 SLVEKST
+128 SLVSKT
-135 TKSSTK
+135 RAKVSTK

-150 GVALNNTT
+150 GVTLDNTT
-158 SGEPM
+158 SGDPM
-163 QRLLVGYKSSNMRPL
+163 QRLLIGYKSNNMRPL

-196 AIEALVIELNR
+196 AIEALVIEINR
-207 DDLSELGVDFSAAS
+207 DNLSELGVDFSAAG
-221 SGVTADFPPPQS
+221 SGVTANFPPPQG

-293 VKTITD
+293 VRTITD

-316 NVRPRISEDGT
+316 NVRPRISEDGS

-393 LLGTLPFI
+393 LLGQLPLI
-401 KNLFSVSGT
+401 KNLFSVSGS

-427 ESADQVSRVIP
+427 ESADQFSRVIP

-464 DLSFIDESPVY
+464 DLSFIDESPIY
-475 QDIVQE
+475 QEIVEE
-481 VYARAEK
+481 VYKRADK

-497 YQSILEGKIPG
+497 YQSILEGRIPG

-524 KYVDYVNPESII
+524 NYVDFVDPESII
-536 YFASSDKDPAGFEV
+536 YFASSLQDPAGFEV
-550 EMLSGAIKKIPS
+550 EMLSKAVKNIPAN
-562 KRAMKLT
+562 RAMKLT

-609 STPDEDQFTILLSP
+609 ASPVEDEFTILLSP
-623 KIPKYEKRLYE
+623 DVPKYERRLYE
-634 VLILKKLLKMNPDLD
+634 VLILKKLLNMNPDLD
-649 LTLKYFK
+649 LTLQYFK

-706 RLMKTR
+706 RLMKSR

>member
-1 MKIKLFTFL
+1 MKKIL
-10 LLVISIISAQQR
+10 LLILLLSWSFSQQR
-22 PPASATRRPPANI
+22 PPSASRRPPA
-35 TRPSSSVAR
+35 RPPSSASR
-44 VPANR
+44 PPSANA
-49 NSNALRDLDYEVVK
+49 NALRDLDYEVVK

-84 EYKAS
+84 EYRAS
-89 KGEIPGE
+89 KGETSGE
-96 NNFTPIYSNDVNN
+96 NNFTPNFSNNIDN
-109 LNTPG
+109 LNAPG
-114 VLPIIIKIPDTQTI
+114 ILPVIIKMPDTETI
-128 SLVEKST
+128 SLVSKT
-135 TKSSTK
+135 RAKVSTK

-150 GVALNNTT
+150 GVTLDNTT
-158 SGEPM
+158 SGDPM
-163 QRLLVGYKSSNMRPL
+163 QRLLIGYKSNNMRPL

-196 AIEALVIELNR
+196 AIEALVIEINR
-207 DDLSELGVDFSAAS
+207 DNLSELGVDFSAAG
-221 SGVTADFPPPQS
+221 SGVTANFPPPQG

-293 VKTITD
+293 VRTITD

-316 NVRPRISEDGT
+316 NVRPRISEDGS

-393 LLGTLPFI
+393 LLGQLPLI
-401 KNLFSVSGT
+401 KNLFSVSGS

-415 EVIVVITPHIIK
+415 EVIVVITPHIIR
-427 ESADQVSRVIP
+427 ESADQFSRVIP

-475 QDIVQE
+475 QNIVQE
-481 VYARAEK
+481 VYKRADK

-497 YQSILEGKIPG
+497 YQSILEGRIPG

-524 KYVDYVNPESII
+524 NYVDFVDPESII
-536 YFASSDKDPAGFEV
+536 YFASSLQDPAGFEV
-550 EMLSGAIKKIPS
+550 EMLSKAVKNIPAN
-562 KRAMKLT
+562 RAMKLT

-594 KDSYKNELIKFNKIG
+594 KESYKNELIKFNKIG
-609 STPDEDQFTILLSP
+609 ASPTEDEFTILLSAEF
-623 KIPKYEKRLYE
+623 PKYERRLYE
-634 VLILKKLLKMNPDLD
+634 VLILKKLLNMNPDLD
-649 LTLKYFK
+649 LTLQYFK

-706 RLMKTR
+706 RLMKSR

>member
-1 MKIKLFTFL
+1 MKKIL
-10 LLVISIISAQQR
+10 LLTLFISWSLAQQR
-22 PPASATRRPPANI
+22 PPTSSRRPPV
-35 TRPSSSVAR
+35 RPPVSAPKAQASKNA
-44 VPANR
+44 
-49 NSNALRDLDYEVVK
+49 NALRDLDYEIVK
-63 LSYIQTDRALAILK
+63 LSYIETDRALAILK

-84 EYKAS
+84 EYKGG
-89 KGEIPGE
+89 KGEISGE
-96 NNFTPIYSNDVNN
+96 NNFTPIYSNKVDN
-109 LNTPG
+109 LNAPG

-128 SLVEKST
+128 SLVEKS
-135 TKSSTK
+135 KSKSTSK

-150 GVALNNTT
+150 GVTLDNTT

-196 AIEALVIELNR
+196 AIEALVIEINR
-207 DDLSELGVDFSAAS
+207 DNLSELGVDFSAAS
-221 SGVTADFPPPQS
+221 SGVTADFPPPQG

-293 VKTITD
+293 VKITSFD
-299 QIAKTRSVD
+299 QTSTRSVD
-308 YIPVGIVL
+308 YVPVGIVL
-316 NVRPRISEDGT
+316 NVRPRISEDGS

-393 LLGTLPFI
+393 VLGQIPFV

-427 ESADQVSRVIP
+427 ESSDQFSRVIP

-464 DLSFIDESPVY
+464 DLSFINESPVY
-475 QDIVQE
+475 QDIVKE
-481 VYARAEK
+481 VYKRADK

-497 YQSILEGKIPG
+497 YQSILQGKIPG

-524 KYVDYVNPESII
+524 NYVDYVDPEKII
-536 YFASSDKDPAGFEV
+536 YFATSDKDPAGFEV
-550 EMLSGAIKKIPS
+550 EMLSGAVKKISPNQ
-562 KRAMKLT
+562 AMKLT
-569 YSVTGKATID
+569 YSVVGKASID

-586 ATVNYISL
+586 ASVNYLTL
-594 KDSYKNELIKFNKIG
+594 KDSYKNELVKYNKIG
-609 STPDEDQFTILLSP
+609 STPSEDQFTILLSP

-665 RDVLETTNFVVD
+665 KDVLETTNFVVD

-697 FNRGTAEIG
+697 FNRGTAEIA
-706 RLMKTR
+706 RLMQSR

>member
-1 MKIKLFTFL
+1 MKKIL
-10 LLVISIISAQQR
+10 LLILLLSWSFSQQR
-22 PPASATRRPPANI
+22 PPSASRRPPA
-35 TRPSSSVAR
+35 RPPSSASR
-44 VPANR
+44 PPSANA
-49 NSNALRDLDYEVVK
+49 NALRDLDYEVVK

-84 EYKAS
+84 EYRAS
-89 KGEIPGE
+89 KGETSGE
-96 NNFTPIYSNDVNN
+96 NNFTPNFSNNIDN
-109 LNTPG
+109 LNAPG
-114 VLPIIIKIPDTQTI
+114 VLPVIIKMPDTETI
-128 SLVEKST
+128 SLVSKT
-135 TKSSTK
+135 RAKVSTK

-150 GVALNNTT
+150 GVTLDNTT
-158 SGEPM
+158 SGDPM
-163 QRLLVGYKSSNMRPL
+163 QRLLIGYKSNNMRPL

-196 AIEALVIELNR
+196 AIEALVIEINR
-207 DDLSELGVDFSAAS
+207 DNLSELGVDFSAAG
-221 SGVTADFPPPQS
+221 SGVTANFPPPQG

-293 VKTITD
+293 VRTITD

-316 NVRPRISEDGT
+316 NVRPRISEDGS

-393 LLGTLPFI
+393 LLGQLPLI
-401 KNLFSVSGT
+401 KNLFSVSGS

-415 EVIVVITPHIIK
+415 EVIVVITPHIIR
-427 ESADQVSRVIP
+427 ESADQFSRVIP

-475 QDIVQE
+475 QNIVQE
-481 VYARAEK
+481 VYKRADK

-497 YQSILEGKIPG
+497 YQSILEGRIPG

-524 KYVDYVNPESII
+524 NYVDFVDPESII
-536 YFASSDKDPAGFEV
+536 YFASSLQDPAGFEV
-550 EMLSGAIKKIPS
+550 EMLSKAVKNIPAN
-562 KRAMKLT
+562 RAMKLT

-594 KDSYKNELIKFNKIG
+594 KESYKNELIKFNKIG
-609 STPDEDQFTILLSP
+609 ASPIEDEFTILLSAEF
-623 KIPKYEKRLYE
+623 PKYERRLYE
-634 VLILKKLLKMNPDLD
+634 VLILKKLLNMNPDLD
-649 LTLKYFK
+649 LTLQYFK

-687 NLYYAAFGQE
+687 NLYYA
-697 FNRGTAEIG
+697 
-706 RLMKTR
+706 

>member
-1 MKIKLFTFL
+1 MKKIIL
-10 LLVISIISAQQR
+10 LIALLSINFAQQR
-22 PPASATRRPPANI
+22 RSISNFNPT
-35 TRPSSSVAR
+35 SSD
-44 VPANR
+44 
-49 NSNALRDLDYEVVK
+49 NAKSLRDLDYEVVK

-84 EYKAS
+84 EYRAG
-89 KGEIPGE
+89 KGEISGE
-96 NNFTPIYSNDVNN
+96 NNFTPVFSNKVDN
-109 LNTPG
+109 LNAPG
-114 VLPIIIKIPDTQTI
+114 VLPVIIKIPDTQTI

-135 TKSSTK
+135 SKASSK

-150 GVALNNTT
+150 GVTLNNTT

-163 QRLLVGYKSSNMRPL
+163 QRLLVGYKSSDMRPL
-178 AQLLDLLAN
+178 AQLLDLIAN

-207 DDLSELGVDFSAAS
+207 DDLNELGVDFSGAG
-221 SGVTADFPPPQS
+221 SGFTANFPPPQS

-308 YIPVGIVL
+308 YVPVGIVL
-316 NVRPRISEDGT
+316 NVRPRISEDGS

-382 EKSSDNEGGVP
+382 EKSTDNEGGVP

-401 KNLFSVSGT
+401 KNFFSVSGT

-427 ESADQVSRVIP
+427 EAEDQFSRVIP

-475 QDIVQE
+475 QDIIKE
-481 VYARAEK
+481 VYKRADQ
-488 DKTLAQKEP
+488 DKTLAQKDP
-497 YQSILEGKIPG
+497 YKSILEGKIPG

-514 KMLLDIIGKM
+514 KMLLDIISKM
-524 KYVDYVNPESII
+524 NYVDYVDPERII

-550 EMLSGAIKKIPS
+550 ELLSGAIKKIQTNQ
-562 KRAMKLT
+562 AMKLT
-569 YSVTGKATID
+569 YSVIGKATLN

-586 ATVNYISL
+586 ATVDYIAL
-594 KDSYKNELIKFNKIG
+594 KDSYKNELVKYNKIG
-609 STPDEDQFTILLSP
+609 NTPSEDQFTILMSP
-623 KIPKYEKRLYE
+623 KIPKYERRLYE

-697 FNRGTAEIG
+697 FNRRTAEIG
-706 RLMKTR
+706 RLIKAQ